1 MSFYRKEFLMK
12 KFFLA
17 LISLILLSGMITP
30 ACAQFYMSSMS
41 DARALSADGIK
52 LGGGVSVFDNVLGL
66 GGNIRIGILDGLEFS
81 GKLGFVNY
89 EGNQG
94 GDDHTGMSF
103 GAELKYQLLEVDFGD
118 PVDLSL
124 GGGVEYYDVGEDAS
138 LWMFGGNAIVS
149 YPIEFESGQ
158 VLSPLFRLNMRV
170 DRSSWSA
177 NGDDKSDSDFEFGF
191 GFGADFALSQYFGF
205 FGEFVIG
212 GGDIDAGFVGGVWFG
227 L

>member
-1 MSFYRKEFLMK
+1 MK
-12 KFFLA
+12 KYFLA
-17 LISLILLSGMITP
+17 LISLILLFGMTTP

-52 LGGGVSVFDNVLGL
+52 IGGGISVFENVLGL
-66 GGNIRIGILDGLEFS
+66 GGNIRIGILDGLEFG

-89 EGNQG
+89 ESGRND
-94 GDDHTGMSF
+94 DDHTGMSF

-124 GGGVEYYDVGEDAS
+124 GEDAS

-149 YPIEFESGQ
+149 YPVEFESGQ
-158 VLSPLFRLNMRV
+158 VLSPLFRLNMRF
-170 DRSSWSA
+170 DRFSYKV
-177 NGDDKSDSDFEFGF
+177 GDDDKTDTDFEFGF
-191 GFGADFALSQYFGF
+191 GFGANFELSQYFGF